1 MMCVHLVSLN
11 FICSSMLVIKVLV
24 SFNFG
29 YAFDFIFHFLRVSFL
44 LYANIVLVEYC
55 ILKYIIE
62 FVWKRIPPIDHE
74 FTPLCINII
83 NTFVSLVFGVIEI
96 VFSFE
101 LDMSTYEKLFGP
113 ISYRKEMNIRN
124 TR

>member
-96 VFSFE
+96 VSSFE